1 MLDVLVRAISSASVR
16 GMGRKLCQSSV
27 PGVVLELGLG
37 LELAA
42 VAGYVLP
49 VAAAVED
56 AVVN

>member
-1 MLDVLVRAISSASVR
+1 MH
-16 GMGRKLCQSSV
+16 
-27 PGVVLELGLG
+27 ELGLG